1 MRKYAARL
9 AIGSIVISVFLGLS
23 GSVNADSTIGTNIS
37 TTGTLTVKSNSTSA
51 VSFQNAAGSSTLVL
65 FNSAALRLGINYGSS
80 LDASFEVGGTAS
92 ANYLVTRNAAQIGNS
107 GATVAYS
114 RFGANATGHA
124 NYVTAAGDILVSGD
138 LEVDGSVSFAGPAS
152 VSGILFLADGQVR
165 PRTDATTAFRF
176 QNAAGG
182 TNVLTI
188 DSTNSRIGIAAGT
201 IDVFFEV
208 GGTASANYLVTENSI
223 QIGNSGATVAYSR
236 FGTNAT
242 GHANYV
248 TAAGDILVS
257 GDLEVDGS
265 VSFAGPASVSGIL
278 FLADGQVRP
287 RTDATTAFRF
297 QNAAGGT
304 TILTV
309 DSTNT
314 RLGVG
319 AVNTLDT
326 ALEVAGVA
334 SASGGLFVGAA
345 NNATTSITFDSIHAT
360 RGACLEIKDRDGSG
374 FTYLRVNDGTGTFST
389 ISCK

>member
-1 MRKYAARL
+1 M
-9 AIGSIVISVFLGLS
+9 IISTAFVLS
-23 GSVNADSTIGTNIS
+23 GWAQADSTIGTNIS

-51 VSFQNAAGSSTLVL
+51 VSFQNAAGTSTLVL
-65 FNSAALRLGINYGSS
+65 FDSGALRLGVNYGSS

-92 ANYLVTRNAAQIGNS
+92 ANYLVTRNAVQIGNS

-114 RFGANATGHA
+114 RFGTSAAGHS
-124 NYVTAAGDILVSGD
+124 NYITAADDILISGD
-138 LEVDGSVSFAGPAS
+138 LEIDGSVSFAGPAS
-152 VSGILFLADGQVR
+152 ISGILFLANGQVR

-176 QNAAGG
+176 QNAVGDTSA
-182 TNVLTI
+182 LTI
-188 DSTNSRIGIAAGT
+188 DTSNSRVGIAAGT

-242 GHANYV
+242 GHSNYI
-248 TAAGDILVS
+248 TASNDLLIT
-257 GDLEVDGS
+257 GDLEVDAS
-265 VSFAGPASVSGIL
+265 VAFAGPASISGIL
-278 FLADGQVRP
+278 FLANGQVRP
-287 RTDATTAFRF
+287 EANSTTAFRF

-304 TILTV
+304 TVLTV

-314 RLGVG
+314 RVGVG
-319 AVNTLDT
+319 AVNTLDV
-326 ALEVAGVA
+326 AFEVAGVA

-345 NNATTSITFDSIHAT
+345 NNATTSITFDSIHAS
-360 RGACLEIKDRDGSG
+360 RGACLEIKDRDGAG

-389 ISCK
+389 TSCK

>member
-182 TNVLTI
+182 T
-188 DSTNSRIGIAAGT
+188 
-201 IDVFFEV
+201 
-208 GGTASANYLVTENSI
+208 
-223 QIGNSGATVAYSR
+223 
-236 FGTNAT
+236 
-242 GHANYV
+242 
-248 TAAGDILVS
+248 
-257 GDLEVDGS
+257 
-265 VSFAGPASVSGIL
+265 
-278 FLADGQVRP
+278 
-287 RTDATTAFRF
+287 
-297 QNAAGGT
+297 